1 LKKEFRDEPK
11 IFNVISDTDNLTLL
25 VYYLVRGEDRLVSFD
40 KLLEALGQSENQL
53 PLKQDNVAE

>member
-40 KLLEALGQSENQL
+40 KLLEALSQSENQL